1 MPKEKESQVATT
13 DKKGYLDKLQE
24 KVTSR
29 KLLIMV
35 VATLLVSC
43 GKVDGDH
50 WSAIA
55 LAYIGIEGAADI
67 ATRWKHGNIS
77 SK

>member
-1 MPKEKESQVATT
+1 MEDESNQAVATS

-29 KLLIMV
+29 KLLIMML
-35 VATLLVSC
+35 ATVLVCS
-43 GKVDGDH
+43 GKIDGDQ
-50 WSAIA
+50 WAAIS
-55 LAYIGIEGAADI
+55 LAYIGVEGLADI
-67 ATRWKHGNIS
+67 ATRWKHGGT

>member
-1 MPKEKESQVATT
+1 MPKNESRVATTT

-67 ATRWKHGNIS
+67 ATRWKHGNIN